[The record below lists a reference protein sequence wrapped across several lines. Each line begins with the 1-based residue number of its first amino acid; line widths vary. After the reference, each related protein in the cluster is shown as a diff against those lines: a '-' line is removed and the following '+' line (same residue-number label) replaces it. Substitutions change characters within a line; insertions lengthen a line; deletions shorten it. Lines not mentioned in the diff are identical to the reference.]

1 LIRAPTETATRRP
14 CKSSCSPSGTS
25 VVAVSAATAPHDA
38 QDVLCSRRRCSN
50 FNSSFLARVR
60 AGTCYRTGSGRLLIG
75 CDAGSTDPGPG
86 SACHRHLHVLRCS
99 GQARHRGHDD
109 LRDQGRYGSAGT
121 SGSDAGLAW
130 MVDIMHEI
138 ACEQELDRD
147 EPLASRRAQSDP
159 QVARIDLRRRLSLF
173 AARDRP
179 RPSL

>member
-1 LIRAPTETATRRP
+1 MLLGVSPAQA
-14 CKSSCSPSGTS
+14 SCLFIFVSLAGFVGRFVFSGLS
-25 VVAVSAATAPHDA
+25 E
-38 QDVLCSRRRCSN
+38 
-50 FNSSFLARVR
+50 
-60 AGTCYRTGSGRLLIG
+60 LIG
-75 CDAGSTDPGPG
+75 CGSRRARQAGPRVRICLPPAKGGIP
-86 SACHRHLHVLRCS
+86 LII
-99 GQARHRGHDD
+99 
-109 LRDQGRYGSAGT
+109 GSAGT

-159 QVARIDLRRRLSLF
+159 QVARIDLRHRLSLF